1 MSLCT
6 TQFQRYLFGDIQA
19 RRGFAGISVLARP
32 CAPHNLK
39 KPPSET
45 RMVASF
51 YGLNCVAHRDAKAV
65 KSCYNSISAF
75 GIVSC
80 TGTQTDTDRKNPLP
94 LHPVQAK
101 LQIQLQ
107 MRFHE
112 PFRFVCVMSS
122 DGIVDFLMLLD
133 QQRPFMVDDRLA
145 E

>member
-1 MSLCT
+1 MANYRHVPVRHTISALSIQKYPGAARVRGNFFSGTPLCA
-6 TQFQRYLFGDIQA
+6 TQFEEATIRNTDG
-19 RRGFAGISVLARP
+19 GF
-32 CAPHNLK
+32 
-39 KPPSET
+39 
-45 RMVASF
+45 F

-112 PFRFVCVMSS
+112 SFRFVCVMSG
-122 DGIVDFLMLLD
+122 DGIVDFLMLFD
-133 QQRPFMVDDRLA
+133 Q
-145 E
+145 